1 MSESRDLGFGIGSG
15 VDTHEPRAAQ
25 GEGAPQASGVER
37 GEGPPRQKID
47 ELIEKASAAK
57 AAAVQLALAST
68 EVKNRALAAIADAI
82 RGRAA
87 EILAANALDCSRASA
102 RIEID
107 RLRLTPERVAG
118 MARDVEAVATL
129 EDPVG
134 EQFDR
139 VTRPNGL
146 VISKR
151 RVPLGVVGVVYESR
165 PNVTSD
171 VAAICLKTGNAAVL
185 RGGSEALASNTAI
198 VAAIHAGLRSAGL
211 SEAGVEFISSTDRA
225 LVQRMLTLREYID
238 VIIPRGGEG
247 LIRATIENATIPV
260 IETGAGVCHTYVD
273 RDADPEMA
281 VRIAYNAKV
290 RRPTI
295 CNALDSLLVHR
306 DIAASWL
313 PKMAAEWGKAGVE
326 IRADAEA
333 STILGRA
340 GARSVAASPED
351 WGKEFLSLVAA
362 VKVVG
367 SLDEALDHIRE
378 HGSGHSEAIVTSDAT
393 QAQRFLRE
401 VDAAA
406 VFVNASTQFTDG
418 GEFGLGTEVGISTQ
432 KLHARGPMGLREL
445 TTYKWIVEGT
455 GQIRN

>member
-1 MSESRDLGFGIGSG
+1 MP
-15 VDTHEPRAAQ
+15 VTT
-25 GEGAPQASGVER
+25 
-37 GEGPPRQKID
+37 D
-47 ELIEKASAAK
+47 ELIEKAAAAK
-57 AAAVQLALAST
+57 AASLRLAQADT
-68 EVKNRALAAIADAI
+68 AQKNRALQAVAGAI
-82 RGRAA
+82 RAREQ
-87 EILAANALDCSRASA
+87 EILAANAQDCANASP

-107 RLRLTPERVAG
+107 RLRLTPQRVAA
-118 MARDVEAVATL
+118 MARDVEAVAAL

-134 EQFDR
+134 ERFDT

-146 VISKR
+146 VVSKR

-171 VAAICLKTGNAAVL
+171 VAAICIKTGNAVVL
-185 RGGSEALASNTAI
+185 RGGSEALSSNNAI
-198 VAAIHAGLRSAGL
+198 AAAVQSGLREAGLPDA
-211 SEAGVEFISSTDRA
+211 AVQFITSTDRA
-225 LVQRMLTLREYID
+225 LVQKMLKLREYID
-238 VIIPRGGEG
+238 VIVPRGGQG

-273 RDADPEMA
+273 RAADPEMA
-281 VRIAYNAKV
+281 LRIVFNAKV

-295 CNALDSLLVHR
+295 CNALDTLLVHR
-306 DIAASWL
+306 DIAPAWL
-313 PKMAAEWGKAGVE
+313 PKMAAEWNTARVE
-326 IRADAEA
+326 IRADPQAA
-333 STILGRA
+333 RLLGDA
-340 GARSVAASPED
+340 PYVPATPED
-351 WGKEFLSLVAA
+351 WGTEFLSLVAA

-367 SLDEALDHIRE
+367 GLDEALEHIRE
-378 HGSGHSEAIVTSDAT
+378 HGSGHSEAIVTGDRA
-393 QAQRFLRE
+393 AAERFLNE

-418 GEFGLGTEVGISTQ
+418 AEFGLGTEVGISTQ

>member
-1 MSESRDLGFGIGSG
+1 VNTVTTD
-15 VDTHEPRAAQ
+15 D
-25 GEGAPQASGVER
+25 
-37 GEGPPRQKID
+37 
-47 ELIEKASAAK
+47 LIEKASGAK
-57 AAAVQLALAST
+57 AAAVKLGLAPT
-68 EVKNRALAAIADAI
+68 DVKNAALRAIAKAI
-82 RGRAA
+82 RAREG
-87 EILAANALDCSRASA
+87 EILAANAHDCGRASA

-129 EDPVG
+129 GDPVG
-134 EQFDR
+134 EQYDR

-146 VISKR
+146 VVSKR
-151 RVPLGVVGVVYESR
+151 RVPIGVVGVVYESR

-171 VAAICLKTGNAAVL
+171 VSAICIKTGNAVVL

-198 VAAIHAGLRSAGL
+198 AAAIQAGLREAGL
-211 SEAGVEFISSTDRA
+211 PEAAVQFITSTDRA
-225 LVQRMLTLREYID
+225 LVQRMLKLREYID

-247 LIRATIENATIPV
+247 LIRATIEHATIPV

-273 RDADPEMA
+273 RSADPEMA

-306 DIAASWL
+306 DIAQTWL
-313 PKMAAEWGKAGVE
+313 PKMAAEWNKAGVE
-326 IRADAEA
+326 IRADSEA
-333 STILGRA
+333 SRILA
-340 GARSVAASPED
+340 GSGAPATAATSED

-378 HGSGHSEAIVTSDAT
+378 HGSGHSEAIVTSDTTSAD
-393 QAQRFLRE
+393 RFLRE

>member
-1 MSESRDLGFGIGSG
+1 MP
-15 VDTHEPRAAQ
+15 VTT
-25 GEGAPQASGVER
+25 
-37 GEGPPRQKID
+37 D
-47 ELIEKASAAK
+47 ELIEKAAAAK
-57 AAAVQLALAST
+57 AASIRLAQVDTAQ
-68 EVKNRALAAIADAI
+68 KNRALQAVAGAI
-82 RGRAA
+82 RAREQ
-87 EILAANALDCSRASA
+87 EILAANAQDCANASP

-107 RLRLTPERVAG
+107 RLRLTPQRIAA
-118 MARDVEAVATL
+118 MARDVEAIASL

-134 EQFDR
+134 ERFDM

-146 VISKR
+146 VVSKR

-171 VAAICLKTGNAAVL
+171 VAAICIKTGNAVVL
-185 RGGSEALASNTAI
+185 RGGSEALSSNKAI
-198 VAAIHAGLRSAGL
+198 AAAVQSGLREAGLPDGA
-211 SEAGVEFISSTDRA
+211 VQFITSTDRA
-225 LVQRMLTLREYID
+225 LVQKMLKLREYID
-238 VIIPRGGEG
+238 VIVPRGGQG
-247 LIRATIENATIPV
+247 LIQATIDNATIPV

-273 RDADPEMA
+273 RAADPDMA
-281 VRIAYNAKV
+281 LRIVFNAKV

-295 CNALDSLLVHR
+295 CNALDTLLVHR
-306 DIAASWL
+306 DIAPAWL
-313 PKMAAEWGKAGVE
+313 PKMAAEWNTARVE
-326 IRADAEA
+326 IRADAQA
-333 STILGRA
+333 ARLLGDA
-340 GARSVAASPED
+340 PYVPATPED
-351 WGKEFLSLVAA
+351 WGTEFLSLVAA

-367 SLDEALDHIRE
+367 GLDEALEHIRE
-378 HGSGHSEAIVTSDAT
+378 HGSGHSEAIVTGDRA
-393 QAQRFLRE
+393 AAERFLNE